1 LKSRLVLIV
10 AVYLVVILS
19 IYVGAESNDVMTFEA
34 DISAPV
40 VSISVPDSVA
50 FGEVYVGYD
59 SEQISFLINNTG
71 TTDVRITAEMVNYSE
86 KIFRKY
92 LYLWGS
98 GISQKRVENFT
109 MNISRPSSPEGIES
123 KTVYA
128 KLKLS
133 EVEEEIEED
142 MVGYKSNVVF
152 WAMPK

>member
-1 LKSRLVLIV
+1 MKSRLVLIV